1 MEIRMST
8 ELDEAKRQLEIAHA
22 VSSALGQLISDMMI
36 GYALKSSRRGAAIE
50 EARTALDQ
58 NIEKFAIQG
67 TGPDGQPVDAS
78 RVFRAE
84 IKGYLDK
91 AEDFARYKLKLPA
104 RG

>member
-1 MEIRMST
+1 MEMRMSS
-8 ELDEAKRQLEIAHA
+8 ELDDAKRQLEIAHA
-22 VSSALGQLISDMMI
+22 VSSALGQLISDMLI
-36 GYALKSSRRGAAIE
+36 GYALKSSRRGQALE

-67 TGPDGQPVDAS
+67 TDPNGAPVDAS

-104 RG
+104 RS